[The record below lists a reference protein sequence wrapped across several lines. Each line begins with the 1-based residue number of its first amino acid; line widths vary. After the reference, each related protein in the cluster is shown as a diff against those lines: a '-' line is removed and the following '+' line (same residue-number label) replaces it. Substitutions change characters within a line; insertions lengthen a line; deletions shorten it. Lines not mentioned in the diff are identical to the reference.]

1 MNKKKGKKTRC
12 SQSIIYF
19 TKSKKK
25 ISSMSFEI
33 GTPVLCNGTQ
43 QASCTI
49 NTSGLI
55 TTKGFM
61 KSQPTFTNANL
72 INISATDDLRAN
84 YEVTWPLVGPS
95 ANQCLAIGSNG
106 VRQEWY
112 DLESPTTLVVRNNP
126 ALGQFPNVT
135 AALNFVNSVA
145 NPNVMYT
152 IWVQPGLYNIQSALT
167 MNFPVNIIG
176 AGMHQT
182 ILRDVQFRAN
192 NTTTTFPIPYSF
204 QDLTFQT
211 LSVGASVSGI
221 SLLSDS
227 KVSLKNIGLLGSF
240 NSFLSLGPFFNRPT
254 YQYFIDCDRVWHQDA
269 GASNFVSFIKSE
281 GLPAISQNVVT
292 SSVEVNDLIVYGRNP
307 TNITNLMYTTTRA
320 GGTQFAFK
328 ECYMQSSRTLFSNA
342 IDLFASGSV
351 LLKDSVFTG
360 PYQYTLFVN
369 RNSIFFANNSTLNVD
384 QVDSFQKTVPYVVSA
399 TLTPGWNFPSFYNQ
413 SDMGTY
419 RTLTAN
425 GNIPAFFPLQDK
437 SETDGRKQFQFNE
450 DFTNINF
457 PYTDTP
463 WQLQTNAGA
472 NVSNV
477 ISVAASSNSFRDG
490 DIVLATTSTANSAV
504 VLNKTTNSVT
514 MTNSTFFRFETAVQ
528 PQSIFAAGSSPS
540 FVIGMGDNILFN
552 NPNVESTF
560 SNTAIYFA
568 MAPDFTP
575 SANWYCYA
583 QNSPTSISRLDS
595 NVAISTN
602 LTVLEFDLKR
612 FQTNPIVDFYVNEQK
627 VGSLNSSLPIGGGSN
642 YIFTP
647 VIKNIVSTS
656 GGNVA
661 VDYVNYWGRSNK
673 LRRK

>member
-1 MNKKKGKKTRC
+1 
-12 SQSIIYF
+12 
-19 TKSKKK
+19 
-25 ISSMSFEI
+25 MSYEI

-43 QASCTI
+43 PASCTI

-61 KSQPTFTNANL
+61 KSQPTFTTANL

-95 ANQCLAIGSNG
+95 SNQCLAIGTNG

-112 DLESPTTLVVRNNP
+112 DLESPTTLVVRSNP
-126 ALGQFPNVT
+126 ALGQFSTLTSAVNY
-135 AALNFVNSVA
+135 VNSVA
-145 NPNVMYT
+145 NANLMHT
-152 IWVQPGLYNIQSALT
+152 IWVQPGLYNFQST
-167 MNFPVNIIG
+167 IPINFPVTIIG
-176 AGMHQT
+176 SGMHQT
-182 ILRDVQFRAN
+182 ILRDVQFTAN

-204 QDLTFQT
+204 QDITFQN
-211 LSVGASVSGI
+211 LNNGPANSGI
-221 SLLSDS
+221 RIQSDS
-227 KVSLKNIGLLGSF
+227 KLSLKNVGLLGSF
-240 NSFLSLGPFFNRPT
+240 NSFLIFGQFSNKPT
-254 YQYFIDCDRVWHQDA
+254 YQFFVDCDRVWHQDA
-269 GASNFVSFIKSE
+269 GAANFVSFIRSD
-281 GLPAISQNVVT
+281 GLASTSQNVVT
-292 SSVEVNDLIVYGRNP
+292 SSVEVNDLVIYGRSVNQ
-307 TNITNLMYTTTRA
+307 ITNLVYTTTRA

-328 ECYMQSSRTLFSNA
+328 ECYIQNSRALFSNA
-342 IDLFASGSV
+342 IDLFSSGNF

-369 RNSIFFANNSTLNVD
+369 RNSIFFANNTTLNVD
-384 QVDSFQKTVPYVVSA
+384 QVDSFQKTVPFSA
-399 TLTPGWNFPSFYNQ
+399 TSSLTAGWNFPSFYNQ

-419 RTLTAN
+419 RTAAAN
-425 GNIPAFFPLQDK
+425 GNMPSFFPLQDK

-463 WQLQTNAGA
+463 WELQTNAGA

-477 ISVAASSNSFRDG
+477 LTVTASSNPFRDG
-490 DIVLATTSTANSAV
+490 DIILATTSTSNSAV

-514 MTNSTFFRFETAVQ
+514 MTNASFFRFETAVQ
-528 PQSIFAAGSSPS
+528 PQSTFTVGASPS
-540 FVIGMGDNILFN
+540 FVIGMGDNISFN

-560 SNTAIYFA
+560 SNTAIYFG

-575 SANWYCYA
+575 SANWYCYT
-583 QNSPTSISRLDS
+583 QNSPTSIARLDS

-602 LTVLEFDLKR
+602 LTLLEFDLKR
-612 FQTNPIVDFYVNEQK
+612 NPTTRIVDFYVNEQK
-627 VGSLNSSLPIGGGSN
+627 VGSLDSSLPIGGGSN
-642 YIFTP
+642 YVFTP

-673 LRRK
+673 LRTK